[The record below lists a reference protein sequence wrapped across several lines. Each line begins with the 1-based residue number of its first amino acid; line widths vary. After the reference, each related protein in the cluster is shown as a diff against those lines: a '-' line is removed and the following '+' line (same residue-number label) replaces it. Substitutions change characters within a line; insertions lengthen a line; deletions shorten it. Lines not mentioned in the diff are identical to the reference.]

1 MLDRSKK
8 GSPLYYQLKDVIL
21 KQIEEG
27 HWIVGD
33 KIPTEGELCE
43 LFKVSRTTVRL
54 TLAEL
59 VNEGVLYRIQGS
71 GTFVAE
77 HALQGERPK
86 LLGLVED
93 FEKKGNKV
101 KSTVIQAGVVP
112 VTNETTRNLELI
124 WEKNVYQLKRVRIVN
139 QEIIGLQ
146 DAYIRSS
153 LLNVD
158 LNSYDF
164 SNQSLYRTLKND
176 AGIVLTEAIEKVKAV
191 LADEETAVLL
201 GIKSGS
207 PLLYIERVTKTDK
220 GPIEFTKMYFLP
232 DKFQYVNVLKTTD

>member
-8 GSPLYYQLKDVIL
+8 GSPLYYQLKDVIV
-21 KQIEEG
+21 KQIEDG
-27 HWIVGD
+27 HWGVGD

-77 HALQGERPK
+77 HALQGDRPK

-101 KSTVIQAGVVP
+101 SSIVLHAASVP
-112 VTNETTRNLELI
+112 VTNEISRNLELI
-124 WEKNVYQLKRVRIVN
+124 WEESVFKLKRIRLVN
-139 QEIIGLQ
+139 NEIIGLQ
-146 DAYIRSS
+146 DAYIRSN
-153 LLNVD
+153 LLNIK
-158 LNSYDF
+158 LEHYDF
-164 SNQSLYRTLKND
+164 GQDSLYKTLKQE
-176 AGIVLTEAIEKVKAV
+176 AGIVLTEAVEKVKAV
-191 LADEETAVLL
+191 LADEEIAARL
-201 GIKSGS
+201 GITAGA

-220 GPIEFTKMYFLP
+220 GPIEFTKMHFLP